1 MWRALAIIS
10 AIMLVLDFTYLY
22 LFRDFMLP
30 LLKKVQKADVKIN
43 IMPAIACYLL
53 MVTGLYYFILRKKAP
68 IKDAILLGLL
78 IYGVYET
85 TNYAFFKD
93 WSPLLVLVDTVWG
106 GILFGTTT
114 FLYYKIIKSKLI

>member
-22 LFRDFMLP
+22 LFRDFTLP

-53 MVTGLYYFILRKKAP
+53 LVTGLYYFIIRKKAP
-68 IKDAILLGLL
+68 IKDAVLLGIL

-114 FLYYKIIKSKLI
+114 FLYYKIIN

>member
-1 MWRALAIIS
+1 
-10 AIMLVLDFTYLY
+10 
-22 LFRDFMLP
+22 MLP

-43 IMPAIACYLL
+43 IMSAIACYLL
-53 MVTGLYYFILRKKAP
+53 MVSGLYYFILRKKAP

-93 WSPLLVLVDTVWG
+93 WSPLLVLVDTLWG

-114 FLYYKIIKSKLI
+114 FLYYKIIN

>member
-1 MWRALAIIS
+1 MWKALAIIS
-10 AIMLVLDFTYLY
+10 TIMLVLDFTYLY

-53 MVTGLYYFILRKKAP
+53 LVSGLYYFIIRKKAP

-85 TNYAFFKD
+85 TNYALLKN
-93 WSPLLVLVDTVWG
+93 WPLQMVIMDILWG
-106 GILFGTTT
+106 GILF
-114 FLYYKIIKSKLI
+114 FIVAYLHKLKV

>member
-1 MWRALAIIS
+1 MWRDLAIVS
-10 AIMLVLDFTYLY
+10 VIMLILDFTYLY

-30 LLKKVQKADVKIN
+30 LLKKVQKAEVKIN

-53 MVTGLYYFILRKKAP
+53 LVSGLYYFIIRKKAP

-93 WSPLLVLVDTVWG
+93 WSPLLVLVDTLWG
-106 GILFGTTT
+106 GILLGTTT
-114 FLYYKIIKSKLI
+114 FLYYKIAKS

>member
-43 IMPAIACYLL
+43 IMPAIACYL
-53 MVTGLYYFILRKKAP
+53 
-68 IKDAILLGLL
+68 
-78 IYGVYET
+78 
-85 TNYAFFKD
+85 
-93 WSPLLVLVDTVWG
+93 
-106 GILFGTTT
+106 
-114 FLYYKIIKSKLI
+114 

>member
-10 AIMLVLDFTYLY
+10 AIMLVLDFTYFY

-43 IMPAIACYLL
+43 IMSAIACYLL
-53 MVTGLYYFILRKKAP
+53 MVSGLYYFILRKKAP

-114 FLYYKIIKSKLI
+114 FLYYKIAKS

>member
-10 AIMLVLDFTYLY
+10 AIMLVLDFTYFY

-53 MVTGLYYFILRKKAP
+53 MVSGLYYFILRKKAP

-114 FLYYKIIKSKLI
+114 FLYYKIAKSKLI